1 MILHESLLIILMK
14 KLFSA
19 TADNIQFLP
28 ANTTK
33 FKLKSNHNAQISQNE
48 DAETLVRLSKS

>member
-1 MILHESLLIILMK
+1 MK